1 MLPDRR
7 KTMRAVVITKQGD
20 PSVLQVQ
27 QRPDPPPPGPG
38 QLQVAVRAAGVNF
51 SDHLARVG
59 LYPDAPKLP
68 AVVGYEVA
76 GTVEAV
82 GDGVDPSRIGER
94 VLAGTRFGGYAE
106 IVNVAASDSVAL
118 PEALSFEQGAAVP
131 VNYATAWAA
140 LHGYGSLRAGE
151 RVLVHAA
158 AGGVGIAAIQ
168 FAKAAGAV
176 VHGTASPGK
185 HQKLAELGVD
195 RAIDYR
201 RDGWWKGLE
210 PYDMV
215 LDALGGTS
223 LRRSYALL
231 RPGGRLVGYGVSA
244 MQQGEK
250 RSLRRAAPQALS
262 MLRGFNLLTQLQDS
276 KAVIGLNMLRLWDDR
291 GTLEP
296 WISPLTAALRDGTV
310 SPVVHAAVPFA
321 EAPEAHRILA
331 ARENIG
337 KVVLVP

>member
-1 MLPDRR
+1 
-7 KTMRAVVITKQGD
+7 MRAVVITKHGD

-38 QLQVAVRAAGVNF
+38 QLRIIVRAAGVNF
-51 SDHLARVG
+51 ADHLARVG

-76 GTVEAV
+76 GTVDSV
-82 GDGVDPSRIGER
+82 GDGVDQDYVGQR

-106 IVNVAASDSVAL
+106 IVNVAAADSVPL
-118 PEALSFEQGAAVP
+118 PDTMSFEQGAAVP

-168 FAKAAGAV
+168 FAKAAGAQ

-185 HQKLAELGVD
+185 HAKLTELGVD

-201 RDGWWKGLE
+201 RDGWWKGLD
-210 PYDMV
+210 PYDVV

-223 LRRSYALL
+223 LRRSYELL
-231 RPGGRLVGYGVSA
+231 RPGGRLVGYGISN
-244 MQQGEK
+244 MQQGET
-250 RSLRRAAPQALS
+250 RSLRTAAPHALA
-262 MLRGFNLLTQLQDS
+262 MLRGFNLIDQLSES

-291 GTLEP
+291 GTLKP
-296 WISPLTAALRDGTV
+296 WITPLADALNDGTV
-310 SPVVHAAVPFA
+310 APLVHAAVPFA
-321 EAPEAHRILA
+321 QAAESHRILA
-331 ARENIG
+331 ARENVG

>member
-1 MLPDRR
+1 
-7 KTMRAVVITKQGD
+7 MRAVVITKQGD

-168 FAKAAGAV
+168 FAKAAGAE

-185 HQKLAELGVD
+185 HHKLAELGVD

-244 MQQGEK
+244 MQQGER

-262 MLRGFNLLTQLQDS
+262 MLRGFSLLTQLQDS

>member
-1 MLPDRR
+1 
-7 KTMRAVVITKQGD
+7 MRAVVITKHGD

-27 QRPDPPPPGPG
+27 QRPDPPAPGPG
-38 QLQVAVRAAGVNF
+38 QLRIDVRAAGVNF
-51 SDHLARVG
+51 ADHLARVG

-76 GTVEAV
+76 GIVTAV
-82 GDGVDPSRIGER
+82 GDGVDPSRVGER

-106 IVNVAASDSVAL
+106 IVNVTAADSVTL
-118 PEALSFEQGAAVP
+118 PDAVSFEQGAAVP
-131 VNYATAWAA
+131 VNYATAWAG

-151 RVLVHAA
+151 RVLIHAA

-168 FAKAAGAV
+168 FAKAAGAEI
-176 VHGTASPGK
+176 HGTASPSK
-185 HQKLAELGVD
+185 HRKLTELGVD

-201 RDGWWKGLE
+201 QDNWWKGLE
-210 PYDMV
+210 PYDIVM
-215 LDALGGTS
+215 DALGGTS
-223 LRRSYALL
+223 LRRSYHLL
-231 RPGGRLVGYGVSA
+231 RPGGRLVGYGISN
-244 MQQGEK
+244 MQEGEK
-250 RSLRRAAPQALS
+250 RSLRRAAPHALA
-262 MLRGFNLLTQLQDS
+262 MLRGFNLIDQLSES
-276 KAVIGLNMLRLWDDR
+276 KTVIGLNMLKLWDDR

-296 WISPLTAALRDGTV
+296 WITPLSEALHDGTV
-310 SPVVHAAVPFA
+310 SPIVHAAVPFA

>member
-1 MLPDRR
+1 
-7 KTMRAVVITKQGD
+7 MRAVVITRHGD

-27 QRPDPPPPGPG
+27 QRPDPPAPGPG

-51 SDHLARVG
+51 ADHLARVG

-76 GTVEAV
+76 GVVAAV
-82 GDGVDPSRIGER
+82 GEGVDPARIGER

-106 IVNVAASDSVAL
+106 TVNVAANDSVEL
-118 PEALSFEQGAAVP
+118 PESMSFEQGAAVP

-140 LHGYGSLRAGE
+140 LHGYGSLRRGE
-151 RVLVHAA
+151 RVLIHAA
-158 AGGVGIAAIQ
+158 AGGVGTAAIQ
-168 FAKAAGAV
+168 FAKAAGAE
-176 VHGTASPGK
+176 VHGTASPAK
-185 HQKLAELGVD
+185 HDKLAEFGVD

-201 RDGWWKGLE
+201 RDGWWRDVG
-210 PYDMV
+210 PYDLI

-223 LRRSYALL
+223 LRRSYRLL
-231 RPGGRLVGYGVSA
+231 RPGGRLVGYGVSSL
-244 MQQGEK
+244 QEGEK
-250 RSLRRAAPQALS
+250 RSLRRAAPQVLS
-262 MLRGFNLLTQLQDS
+262 MLRGFNLMDQLSDS

-296 WISPLTAALRDGTV
+296 WIAPLTQALQDGIV
-310 SPVVHAAVPFA
+310 APIVHAAVPFDDA
-321 EAPEAHRILA
+321 ASAHRILA

>member
-1 MLPDRR
+1 
-7 KTMRAVVITKQGD
+7 MRAVVITKHGG

-27 QRPDPPPPGPG
+27 QRPDPPSPGPG
-38 QLQVAVRAAGVNF
+38 QMQIAVRAAGVNF
-51 SDHLARVG
+51 ADHLARVG

-76 GTVEAV
+76 GTVQAV
-82 GDGVDPSRIGER
+82 GDGVDTSRIGER
-94 VLAGTRFGGYAE
+94 VLAGTRFGGYSE

-118 PEALSFEQGAAVP
+118 PDTFSFEEGAAVP
-131 VNYATAWAA
+131 VNYATAWAG

-151 RVLVHAA
+151 RVLIHAA

-176 VHGTASPGK
+176 IHGTASPGK
-185 HQKLAELGVD
+185 HSKLAEFGVD

-210 PYDMV
+210 PYDLV

-223 LRRSYALL
+223 LRRSYDLL
-231 RPGGRLVGYGVSA
+231 RPGGRVVGYGISNL
-244 MQQGEK
+244 QEGEK
-250 RSLRRAAPQALS
+250 RSLRRAAPHALA
-262 MLRGFNLLTQLQDS
+262 MLRGFNLIDQLSES
-276 KAVIGLNMLRLWDDR
+276 KTVIGLNMLKLWDDR

-296 WISPLTAALRDGTV
+296 WITPLAEVLRAGTLK
-310 SPVVHAAVPFA
+310 PIVHAAVPFA

>member
-1 MLPDRR
+1 
-7 KTMRAVVITKQGD
+7 MRAVVITKHGD

-38 QLQVAVRAAGVNF
+38 QLRIDVRAAGVNF
-51 SDHLARVG
+51 ADHLARVG

-76 GTVEAV
+76 GIVTAV
-82 GDGVDPSRIGER
+82 GDGVDPSRVGER

-106 IVNVAASDSVAL
+106 IVNVTAADSVTL
-118 PEALSFEQGAAVP
+118 PDAVSFEQGAAVP
-131 VNYATAWAA
+131 VNYATAWAG

-151 RVLVHAA
+151 RVLIHAA

-168 FAKAAGAV
+168 FAKAAGAEI
-176 VHGTASPGK
+176 HGTASPGK
-185 HQKLAELGVD
+185 HRKLAELGVD

-201 RDGWWKGLE
+201 QDNWWKGLE
-210 PYDMV
+210 PYDIVM
-215 LDALGGTS
+215 DALGGTS
-223 LRRSYALL
+223 LRRSYHLL
-231 RPGGRLVGYGVSA
+231 RAGGRLVGYGISN
-244 MQQGEK
+244 MQEGEK
-250 RSLRRAAPQALS
+250 RSLRRAAPHALA
-262 MLRGFNLLTQLQDS
+262 MLRGFNLIDQLSES
-276 KAVIGLNMLRLWDDR
+276 KTVIGLNMLKLWDDR

-296 WISPLTAALRDGTV
+296 WITPLSEALHDGTV
-310 SPVVHAAVPFA
+310 SPIVHAAVPFA

>member
-1 MLPDRR
+1 
-7 KTMRAVVITKQGD
+7 MRAVVITKRGD

-27 QRPDPPPPGPG
+27 ERPDPPPPGPG
-38 QLQVAVRAAGVNF
+38 QLRIAVRAAGVNF
-51 SDHLARVG
+51 ADHLARVG
-59 LYPDAPKLP
+59 MYPDAPKLP

-82 GDGVDPSRIGER
+82 GDGVDASRVGQR
-94 VLAGTRFGGYAE
+94 VLAGTRFGGYSE
-106 IVNVAASDSVAL
+106 IVNVAANDSVPL
-118 PEALSFEQGAAVP
+118 PDAMSFEQGAAVP

-158 AGGVGIAAIQ
+158 AGGVGIAAVQ
-168 FAKAAGAV
+168 FAKAAGAE
-176 VHGTASPGK
+176 VHGTASPAK
-185 HQKLAELGVD
+185 HQKLTELGVD

-201 RDGWWKGLE
+201 RDGWWKGIG
-210 PYDMV
+210 PYDLV

-223 LRRSYALL
+223 LRRSYELL
-231 RPGGRLVGYGVSA
+231 RPGGRLVGYGVSNL
-244 MQQGEK
+244 QEGEK
-250 RSLRRAAPQALS
+250 RSLLRAAPHALS
-262 MLRGFNLLTQLQDS
+262 MLRGFSLLDQLEDS

-296 WISPLTAALRDGTV
+296 WITPLATALDDGTAA
-310 SPVVHAAVPFA
+310 PIVHAAVPFA

>member
-1 MLPDRR
+1 
-7 KTMRAVVITKQGD
+7 MRAVVITRHGD
-20 PSVLQVQ
+20 PSVLRMQE
-27 QRPDPPPPGPG
+27 RPDPPPPGPG

-51 SDHLARVG
+51 ADHMARVG

-76 GTVEAV
+76 GTVAAV
-82 GDGVDPSRIGER
+82 GEGVDPARVGER

-106 IVNVAASDSVAL
+106 IVNVAADDSVPL
-118 PEALSFEQGAAVP
+118 PDTLSFEQGAAVP

-151 RVLVHAA
+151 RVLVPAA

-168 FAKAAGAV
+168 FAKAAGAE

-185 HQKLAELGVD
+185 HRKLAELGVD

-201 RDGWWKGLE
+201 RDGWWNGLG
-210 PYDMV
+210 PYDIV

-223 LRRSYALL
+223 LRRSYGLL
-231 RPGGRLVGYGVSA
+231 RPGGRLVAYGISNL
-244 MQQGEK
+244 QHGEK
-250 RSLRRAAPQALS
+250 RSLRAAAPHALA
-262 MLRGFNLLTQLQDS
+262 MLRGFNLIDQLSES

-296 WISPLTAALRDGTV
+296 WITPLTAALRDGTL
-310 SPVVHAAVPFA
+310 SPIVHAVVPFVH
-321 EAPEAHRILA
+321 APEAHRILA

>member
-1 MLPDRR
+1 V
-7 KTMRAVVITKQGD
+7 RAVVITKRGD

-27 QRPDPPPPGPG
+27 QLPDPPAPGPG
-38 QLQVAVRAAGVNF
+38 QLRIAVHAAGVNF
-51 SDHLARVG
+51 ADHLARVG
-59 LYPDAPKLP
+59 LYPDAPKLA

-82 GDGVDPSRIGER
+82 GEGVSASRVGER

-106 IVNVAASDSVAL
+106 IVNVAAHDSVAL
-118 PEALSFEQGAAVP
+118 PDSLSFEQGAAVP

-168 FAKAAGAV
+168 FAKAAGAE

-201 RDGWWKGLE
+201 RDGWWRGLG
-210 PYDMV
+210 PYDLV

-223 LRRSYALL
+223 LRRSYELL

-250 RSLRRAAPQALS
+250 RSLRTAAPQALA
-262 MLRGFNLLTQLQDS
+262 MMRGFNLLDQLSES

-291 GTLEP
+291 GSLEP
-296 WISPLTAALRDGTV
+296 WITPLAEALRDGTA
-310 SPVVHAAVPFA
+310 SPIVHAAVPFA
-321 EAPEAHRILA
+321 DAPRAHRILA

>member
-1 MLPDRR
+1 
-7 KTMRAVVITKQGD
+7 MRAVVITKHGG

-27 QRPDPPPPGPG
+27 QRPDPAPPGPG
-38 QLQVAVRAAGVNF
+38 QLRIAVRAAGVNF
-51 SDHLARVG
+51 ADHLARVG

-82 GDGVDPSRIGER
+82 GDGVDPSRVGER

-106 IVNVAASDSVAL
+106 IVNVAATDSVAI
-118 PEALSFEQGAAVP
+118 PDALSFEQGAAVP

-158 AGGVGIAAIQ
+158 AGGVGIAAVQ
-168 FAKAAGAV
+168 FAKAAGAE

-185 HQKLAELGVD
+185 HRKLAELGVD

-201 RDGWWKGLE
+201 RDGWWKGLG
-210 PYDMV
+210 PYDVV

-223 LRRSYALL
+223 LRRSYGLL

-244 MQQGEK
+244 LQQGEK
-250 RSLRRAAPQALS
+250 RSLLRAAPQALS
-262 MLRGFNLLTQLQDS
+262 MLRGFNLLSQLEDS

-296 WISPLTAALRDGTV
+296 WITPLAQALHDGTI
-310 SPVVHAAVPFA
+310 SPIVHAAVPFA

>member
-1 MLPDRR
+1 
-7 KTMRAVVITKQGD
+7 MRAVVITKQGD

-38 QLQVAVRAAGVNF
+38 QLRVAVRAAGVNF

-168 FAKAAGAV
+168 FAKAAGAE

-185 HQKLAELGVD
+185 HQKLVELGVD

-201 RDGWWKGLE
+201 RDGWWNGLE

-262 MLRGFNLLTQLQDS
+262 MLRGFSLLTQLQDS

-296 WISPLTAALRDGTV
+296 WISPLTAALHDGTV

>member
-1 MLPDRR
+1 
-7 KTMRAVVITKQGD
+7 MRAVVITKRGD
-20 PSVLQVQ
+20 PSVLRVQ
-27 QRPDPPPPGPG
+27 QRPDPPPPGPR
-38 QLQVAVRAAGVNF
+38 QLRVAVHAAGVNF
-51 SDHLARVG
+51 ADHLARVG
-59 LYPDAPKLP
+59 MYPDAPKLP

-76 GTVEAV
+76 GIVEAV
-82 GDGVDPSRIGER
+82 GDGVDPGRVGER

-106 IVNVAASDSVAL
+106 LVNVAASDCVPL
-118 PEALSFEQGAAVP
+118 PSAMSFEQGAAVP

-158 AGGVGIAAIQ
+158 AGGVGIAAVQ
-168 FAKAAGAV
+168 FAKAAGAE
-176 VHGTASPGK
+176 VHGTASPAK
-185 HQKLAELGVD
+185 HQKLTELGVD

-201 RDGWWKGLE
+201 RDGWWRGLE
-210 PYDMV
+210 PYDVV

-231 RPGGRLVGYGVSA
+231 RPGGRLVGYGISNL
-244 MQQGEK
+244 QHGEK
-250 RSLRRAAPQALS
+250 RSLRAAVPHALA
-262 MLRGFNLLTQLQDS
+262 MLRGFNLIDQLSES

-296 WISPLTAALRDGTV
+296 WIAPLTKALEDGTIA
-310 SPVVHAAVPFA
+310 PVVHAAVPFD

-331 ARENIG
+331 ARENVG
-337 KVVLVP
+337 KVILVP

>member
-1 MLPDRR
+1 
-7 KTMRAVVITKQGD
+7 MRAVVITRHGD
-20 PSVLQVQ
+20 PSMLQVQ
-27 QRPDPPPPGPG
+27 QRPDPPAPGPG

-51 SDHLARVG
+51 ADHLARVG

-76 GTVEAV
+76 GVVAAV
-82 GDGVDPSRIGER
+82 GEGVDPARIGER

-106 IVNVAASDSVAL
+106 TVNVAANDSVEL
-118 PEALSFEQGAAVP
+118 PESMSFEQGAAVP

-140 LHGYGSLRAGE
+140 LHGYGSLRRGE
-151 RVLVHAA
+151 RVLIHAA
-158 AGGVGIAAIQ
+158 AGGVGTAAIQ
-168 FAKAAGAV
+168 FAKAAGAE
-176 VHGTASPGK
+176 VHGTASPAK
-185 HQKLAELGVD
+185 HDKLAEFGVD

-201 RDGWWKGLE
+201 RDGWWRDVG
-210 PYDMV
+210 PYDLI

-223 LRRSYALL
+223 LRRSYRLL
-231 RPGGRLVGYGVSA
+231 RPGGRLVGYGVSSL
-244 MQQGEK
+244 QEGEK
-250 RSLRRAAPQALS
+250 RSLRRAAPQVLS
-262 MLRGFNLLTQLQDS
+262 MLRGFNLMDQLSDS

-296 WISPLTAALRDGTV
+296 WIAPLTQALHDGIV
-310 SPVVHAAVPFA
+310 APIVHAAVPFDDA
-321 EAPEAHRILA
+321 ASAHRILA

>member
-1 MLPDRR
+1 
-7 KTMRAVVITKQGD
+7 MRAVVITKHGD

-27 QRPDPPPPGPG
+27 QWPDPPPPGPG
-38 QLQVAVRAAGVNF
+38 QLRIAVRAAGVNF
-51 SDHLARVG
+51 ADHLARVG

-82 GDGVDPSRIGER
+82 GAGVDESRIGER
-94 VLAGTRFGGYAE
+94 VLAGTRFGGYSE
-106 IVNVAASDSVAL
+106 IVNVTATDSVVL
-118 PEALSFEQGAAVP
+118 PEGLSFEQGAAVP

-158 AGGVGIAAIQ
+158 AGGVGIAAVQ
-168 FAKAAGAV
+168 FAKAAGAQ

-185 HQKLAELGVD
+185 HQRLAELGVD

-201 RDGWWKGLE
+201 RDGWWKGLDS
-210 PYDMV
+210 YDLV

-223 LRRSYALL
+223 LRRSYELL
-231 RPGGRLVGYGVSA
+231 RPGGRLVGYGVSN
-244 MQQGEK
+244 MQEGEK
-250 RSLRRAAPQALS
+250 RSLRRVAPHALS
-262 MLRGFNLLTQLQDS
+262 MLRGFNLMKQLEES
-276 KAVIGLNMLRLWDDR
+276 KTVIGLNMLRLWDDR

-296 WISPLTAALRDGTV
+296 WIAPLSEALGQGTAA
-310 SPVVHAAVPFA
+310 PIVHAAIPFA

>member
-1 MLPDRR
+1 
-7 KTMRAVVITKQGD
+7 MRAVVITKHGD

-27 QRPDPPPPGPG
+27 ERPDPPRPGPG

-51 SDHLARVG
+51 ADHLARVG

-76 GTVEAV
+76 GTVTAV
-82 GDGVDPSRIGER
+82 GDGVDPGRVGER

-106 IVNVAASDSVAL
+106 TVNVAAGDSVPL
-118 PEALSFEQGAAVP
+118 PDSLSFEQGAAVP

-140 LHGYGSLRAGE
+140 LHGYGSLRRGE
-151 RVLVHAA
+151 RVLIHAA
-158 AGGVGIAAIQ
+158 AGGVGTAAIQ
-168 FAKAAGAV
+168 FAKAAGAE
-176 VHGTASPGK
+176 VHGTASPAK
-185 HQKLAELGVD
+185 HQKLAEFGVD

-201 RDGWWKGLE
+201 RAGWWKDVG
-210 PYDMV
+210 PYDLI

-223 LRRSYALL
+223 LRRSYELL
-231 RPGGRLVGYGVSA
+231 RPGGRLVGYGVSSL
-244 MQQGEK
+244 QQGEK
-250 RSLRRAAPQALS
+250 RSLRRAAPQVLS
-262 MLRGFNLLTQLQDS
+262 MLRGFNLMDQLSAS

-296 WISPLTAALRDGTV
+296 WITPLTQALQDGTIV
-310 SPVVHAAVPFA
+310 PIVHAAVPFD
-321 EAPEAHRILA
+321 EAPAAHRILA

>member
-1 MLPDRR
+1 
-7 KTMRAVVITKQGD
+7 MRAVVITKQGD

-82 GDGVDPSRIGER
+82 GDGVDPGRIGER

-118 PEALSFEQGAAVP
+118 PDALSFEQGAAVP

-168 FAKAAGAV
+168 FAKAAGAE

-185 HQKLAELGVD
+185 HQKLVELGVD

-201 RDGWWKGLE
+201 RDGWWNGLE

-262 MLRGFNLLTQLQDS
+262 MLRGFSLLAQLQDS

>member
-1 MLPDRR
+1 
-7 KTMRAVVITKQGD
+7 MRAVVITKHGD

-27 QRPDPPPPGPG
+27 ERPDPPPPGPG
-38 QLQVAVRAAGVNF
+38 QLQIEVRAAGVNF
-51 SDHLARVG
+51 ADHLARVG
-59 LYPDAPKLP
+59 MYPDAPKVP
-68 AVVGYEVA
+68 SVVGYEVA
-76 GTVEAV
+76 GTITAV
-82 GDGVDPSRIGER
+82 GHGVDPDR
-94 VLAGTRFGGYAE
+94 VGRRVFGGTRFGGYAE
-106 IVNVAASDSVAL
+106 VVNVTASDAVAL
-118 PEALSFEQGAAVP
+118 PDTLSFEQGAAIP
-131 VNYATAWAA
+131 VNYSTAWAG

-151 RVLVHAA
+151 RVLIHAA

-168 FAKAAGAV
+168 FAKAAGAEI
-176 VHGTASPGK
+176 HGTASPGK
-185 HQKLAELGVD
+185 HKMLAEFGVD

-201 RDGWWKGLE
+201 RDDWWKGLE

-223 LRRSYALL
+223 LRRSYDLL

-250 RSLRRAAPQALS
+250 RSLRTAAPHALS
-262 MLRGFNLLTQLQDS
+262 MLRGFNLIDQLSES
-276 KAVIGLNMLRLWDDR
+276 KTVIGLNMLKLWDDR

-296 WISPLTAALRDGTV
+296 WITPLEKAIADGIV
-310 SPVVHAAVPFA
+310 APVVHAAVPFA

-331 ARENIG
+331 ARENVG

>member
-1 MLPDRR
+1 
-7 KTMRAVVITKQGD
+7 MRTVVITKHGD

-27 QRPDPPPPGPG
+27 QRPDPPMPGPG
-38 QLQVAVRAAGVNF
+38 QLRVAVRAAGVNF
-51 SDHLARVG
+51 ADHLARVG

-82 GDGVDPSRIGER
+82 GDGVDPSRVGER

-118 PEALSFEQGAAVP
+118 PDALSFEQGAAVP

-168 FAKAAGAV
+168 FAKAAGAE

-185 HQKLAELGVD
+185 HQKLIELGVD

-201 RDGWWKGLE
+201 RDGWWKGLKDSS
-210 PYDMV
+210 PYDLV

-223 LRRSYALL
+223 LRRSYGLL

-244 MQQGEK
+244 IQKGEK
-250 RSLRRAAPQALS
+250 RSLRRAAPHAIS
-262 MLRGFNLLTQLQDS
+262 MLRGFNLLNQLQES

-296 WISPLTAALRDGTV
+296 WITPLIKALNDGTI

>member
-1 MLPDRR
+1 
-7 KTMRAVVITKQGD
+7 MRAVVITRHGD
-20 PSVLQVQ
+20 PSVLQLQ
-27 QRPDPPPPGPG
+27 QRPDPPAPGPG

-51 SDHLARVG
+51 ADHLARVG

-76 GTVEAV
+76 GVVAAV
-82 GDGVDPSRIGER
+82 GEGVDPARIGER

-106 IVNVAASDSVAL
+106 IVNVAANDSVEL
-118 PEALSFEQGAAVP
+118 PESMSFEQGAAVP

-140 LHGYGSLRAGE
+140 LHGYGSLRRGE
-151 RVLVHAA
+151 RVLIHAA
-158 AGGVGIAAIQ
+158 AGGVGTAAIQ
-168 FAKAAGAV
+168 FAKAAGAE
-176 VHGTASPGK
+176 VHGTASPAK
-185 HQKLAELGVD
+185 HDKLAEFGVD

-201 RDGWWKGLE
+201 RDGWWRDVG
-210 PYDMV
+210 PYDLI

-223 LRRSYALL
+223 LRRSYRLL
-231 RPGGRLVGYGVSA
+231 RPGGRLVGYGVSSL
-244 MQQGEK
+244 QEGEK
-250 RSLRRAAPQALS
+250 RSLRRAAPQVLS
-262 MLRGFNLLTQLQDS
+262 MLRGFNLMDQLSDS

-296 WISPLTAALRDGTV
+296 WIAPLTQALHDGIV
-310 SPVVHAAVPFA
+310 APIVHAAVPFDDA
-321 EAPEAHRILA
+321 ASAHRILA

>member
-1 MLPDRR
+1 
-7 KTMRAVVITKQGD
+7 MRAVVITKHGD

-27 QRPDPPPPGPG
+27 ERPDPPPPGPG

-51 SDHLARVG
+51 ADHLARVG

-82 GDGVDPSRIGER
+82 GEGVDVNRLGER

-106 IVNVAASDSVAL
+106 IVNVAAADSVAL
-118 PEALSFEQGAAVP
+118 PDAVSFEQGAAVP

-151 RVLVHAA
+151 RVLIHAA
-158 AGGVGIAAIQ
+158 AGGVGTAAVQ
-168 FAKAAGAV
+168 FAKAAGAE

-185 HQKLAELGVD
+185 HQKLIELGVD

-201 RDGWWKGLE
+201 RDGWWKGLG
-210 PYDMV
+210 PYDLV

-223 LRRSYALL
+223 LRRSYDLL
-231 RPGGRLVGYGVSA
+231 RPGGRLVGYGFSN

-250 RSLRRAAPQALS
+250 RSLRRVVPQALA
-262 MLRGFNLLTQLQDS
+262 MLRGFNLLDQLSES

-296 WISPLTAALRDGTV
+296 WITPLKRALDDGTV
-310 SPVVHAAVPFA
+310 SPIVHAAVPFA
-321 EAPEAHRILA
+321 EAPKSHRILA

>member
-1 MLPDRR
+1 
-7 KTMRAVVITKQGD
+7 MRAVVITKHGD

-38 QLQVAVRAAGVNF
+38 QLRVAVRAAGVNF
-51 SDHLARVG
+51 ADHLARVG

-82 GDGVDPSRIGER
+82 GDGVDASRVGQR

-106 IVNVAASDSVAL
+106 IVNVAAGDSVPL
-118 PEALSFEQGAAVP
+118 PDAVSFEQGAAVP
-131 VNYATAWAA
+131 VNYATAWAG

-151 RVLVHAA
+151 LVLVHAA
-158 AGGVGIAAIQ
+158 AGGVGTAAIQ
-168 FAKAAGAV
+168 FAKAAGAE

-185 HQKLAELGVD
+185 HKKLLEFGVD

-201 RDGWWKGLE
+201 RDGWWKGLG
-210 PYDMV
+210 PYDLV

-223 LRRSYALL
+223 LRRSYDLL
-231 RPGGRLVGYGVSA
+231 RPGGRLVGYGISN

-250 RSLRRAAPQALS
+250 RSLRKAAPHALA
-262 MLRGFNLLTQLQDS
+262 MLRGFNLIDQLSES
-276 KAVIGLNMLRLWDDR
+276 KTVIGLNMLKLWDDR

-296 WISPLTAALRDGTV
+296 WITPLAKALEDGTI
-310 SPVVHAAVPFA
+310 SPIVHGAVPFD

-331 ARENIG
+331 ARENVG

>member
-1 MLPDRR
+1 
-7 KTMRAVVITKQGD
+7 MRAVVITKHGD

-51 SDHLARVG
+51 ADHLARVG

-76 GTVEAV
+76 GIVAAV
-82 GDGVDPSRIGER
+82 GDGVDPSRVGER

-106 IVNVAASDSVAL
+106 TVNVAASDSVAL
-118 PEALSFEQGAAVP
+118 PDSLSFEQGAAVP

-140 LHGYGSLRAGE
+140 LHGYGSLRRGE
-151 RVLVHAA
+151 RVLIHAA
-158 AGGVGIAAIQ
+158 AGGVGTAAIQ
-168 FAKAAGAV
+168 FAKAAGAE
-176 VHGTASPGK
+176 VHGTASPAK
-185 HQKLAELGVD
+185 HQKLAEFGVD

-201 RDGWWKGLE
+201 RDGWWKDVG
-210 PYDMV
+210 PYDLI

-223 LRRSYALL
+223 LRRSYELL
-231 RPGGRLVGYGVSA
+231 RPGGRLVGYGVSSL
-244 MQQGEK
+244 QQGEK
-250 RSLRRAAPQALS
+250 RSLRRAAPQVLS
-262 MLRGFNLLTQLQDS
+262 MLRGFNLMDQLSAS

-296 WISPLTAALRDGTV
+296 WITPLTQALQDGTIA
-310 SPVVHAAVPFA
+310 PIVHAAVPFD
-321 EAPEAHRILA
+321 EAPAAHRILA

>member
-1 MLPDRR
+1 
-7 KTMRAVVITKQGD
+7 MRAVVITKQGD

-38 QLQVAVRAAGVNF
+38 QLRVAVRAAGVNF

-76 GTVEAV
+76 GIVEAV

-106 IVNVAASDSVAL
+106 IVNVAASDSVVL

-168 FAKAAGAV
+168 FAKAAGAE

-195 RAIDYR
+195 RLTTA
-201 RDGWWKGLE
+201 
-210 PYDMV
+210 
-215 LDALGGTS
+215 AT
-223 LRRSYALL
+223 A
-231 RPGGRLVGYGVSA
+231 GGRALSPMTWSSMLWVGHRCGAPMRCCARAEGLSA
-244 MQQGEK
+244 MGFRPCSRAK
-250 RSLRRAAPQALS
+250 SAHCAGRLHRHCRCCAASACSPSCRIPKPSL
-262 MLRGFNLLTQLQDS
+262 
-276 KAVIGLNMLRLWDDR
+276 V
-291 GTLEP
+291 
-296 WISPLTAALRDGTV
+296 
-310 SPVVHAAVPFA
+310 
-321 EAPEAHRILA
+321 
-331 ARENIG
+331 
-337 KVVLVP
+337 

>member
-1 MLPDRR
+1 
-7 KTMRAVVITKQGD
+7 MRVIVITKHGD

-51 SDHLARVG
+51 ADHLARVG

-68 AVVGYEVA
+68 AIVGYEVA

-82 GDGVDPSRIGER
+82 GDGVDASRVGER

-106 IVNVAASDSVAL
+106 IVNVTASDSVAL
-118 PEALSFEQGAAVP
+118 PDALSFEQGAAVP

-140 LHGYGSLRAGE
+140 LHGYGSLRSGE
-151 RVLVHAA
+151 RVLIHAA

-185 HQKLAELGVD
+185 HQKLAEFGVD
-195 RAIDYR
+195 KAIDYR

-231 RPGGRLVGYGVSA
+231 RPGGRLVGYGVSSL
-244 MQQGEK
+244 QQAKSG
-250 RSLRRAAPQALS
+250 RCGRPDHRRWRCCAASTCLLS
-262 MLRGFNLLTQLQDS
+262 FRIRKLLS
-276 KAVIGLNMLRLWDDR
+276 G
-291 GTLEP
+291 
-296 WISPLTAALRDGTV
+296 
-310 SPVVHAAVPFA
+310 
-321 EAPEAHRILA
+321 
-331 ARENIG
+331 
-337 KVVLVP
+337 